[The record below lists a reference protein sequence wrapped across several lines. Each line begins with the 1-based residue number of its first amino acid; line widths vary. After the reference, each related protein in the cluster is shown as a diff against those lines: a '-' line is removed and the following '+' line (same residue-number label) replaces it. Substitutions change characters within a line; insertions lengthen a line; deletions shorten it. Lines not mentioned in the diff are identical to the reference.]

1 MPGPLAGIR
10 IVDLTAMASGPFAT
24 SLLGDQ
30 GADVIKIEPPG
41 GRGDLL
47 RKMGILHEGVAATFH
62 AVNRN
67 KRSIVLDLSDERG
80 GEILR

>member
-30 GADVIKIEPPG
+30 GEI
-41 GRGDLL
+41 GRA
-47 RKMGILHEGVAATFH
+47 H
-62 AVNRN
+62 
-67 KRSIVLDLSDERG
+67 
-80 GEILR
+80 